1 MPISKSLSKNQELLD
16 LMKQANELHD
26 AVEGVEAVVH
36 AAYQRSGLRR

>member
-26 AVEGVEAVVH
+26 AVVTCLVSSD
-36 AAYQRSGLRR
+36 Q